1 MEEQTNPTNRP
12 GDSPDKRTDSRGER
26 PSGERPEG
34 ERTGSGR
41 NRNRNR
47 NRGRDRNRDRQP
59 QGERTEGEAAES
71 VELADGQTEATEA
84 PAPRPPRDNTPR
96 AERPPRDNAER
107 GDRPPREPRPSQPER
122 NAQDRQPADRQPND
136 RQREGR
142 NERGGQDRS
151 RDRDRQFADQPRD
164 NRNDRSTTARPV
176 RVASPDFYIDKDD
189 DIDPADGRPMSRVQ
203 GGSVFEQ
210 YDDEPARMA
219 PAPLSALSEQERLVI
234 GITLGDY
241 NGVGPEVILKALQNN
256 QLLRICTP
264 IIYGSMRVLNRYRNL
279 LNMKD
284 WTLNGIQQATQASHK
299 HTNVITC
306 FSETIP
312 VPVPVV
318 AAAKP
323 APAAVAESVDVA
335 EPVADAPT
343 AEPETDSALALAE
356 AVETTEPATD
366 VAENAPASEPAPT
379 PVLVPQTVDI
389 QPGKVTP
396 EAGAAALACLNR
408 AVEDLKAGHLHAIV
422 TAPINKH
429 NIQSAAFAFPGH
441 TEYLANAFGVPDDL
455 MFMVSE
461 NLKIGVVTGHV
472 PLGKVRQY
480 ITKPAIQTKLDF
492 MFQSLKQDFGIVRP
506 KIAVLGL
513 NPHAGENGLIG
524 HEEKDIITPLINEM
538 RRKGELLYG
547 PFPADGFFGTRAY
560 RKYDAVLAMYHDQGL
575 VPFKTIAFEEGV
587 NFTAGLPIVRT
598 SPDHGTAYDIAGKGL
613 ADETSMVQAIYTAVD
628 VARRRKEYQELAAN
642 ALKK

>member
-1 MEEQTNPTNRP
+1 MEEQANPANSQG
-12 GDSPDKRTDSRGER
+12 GDGPDKHVEQGGER
-26 PSGERPEG
+26 PGG
-34 ERTGSGR
+34 GGGR

-59 QGERTEGEAAES
+59 QGEGVDGETAES
-71 VELADGQTEATEA
+71 VEIVDGQIATEVA
-84 PAPRPPRDNTPR
+84 STPRPPQPLRETNDHPD
-96 AERPPRDNAER
+96 RPPRDNAER
-107 GDRPPREPRPSQPER
+107 GDRPPRDTAERGERPPREPRPNQSERGGPER
-122 NAQDRQPADRQPND
+122 QTND
-136 RQREGR
+136 RQRDGR
-142 NERGGQDRS
+142 NERSGPERN
-151 RDRDRQFADQPRD
+151 RDRDRQLADRQRD
-164 NRNDRSTTARPV
+164 NRNERSATERPV

-189 DIDPADGRPMSRVQ
+189 DIDPADLRPVDRVR

-210 YDDEPARMA
+210 YDDEPARMT
-219 PAPLSALSEQERLVI
+219 PAALPPVSEQERLVI

-284 WTLNGIQQATQASHK
+284 WTLNGIQQASQASHK

-312 VPVPVV
+312 MSVG
-318 AAAKP
+318 AAKQATAAVVEPIADDQTEPENGTAEETAPLEPSEVTVVEATPEPTP
-323 APAAVAESVDVA
+323 APIES
-335 EPVADAPT
+335 
-343 AEPETDSALALAE
+343 S
-356 AVETTEPATD
+356 
-366 VAENAPASEPAPT
+366 
-379 PVLVPQTVDI
+379 QTIDI
-389 QPGKVTP
+389 QPGKVMP

-429 NIQSAAFAFPGH
+429 NIQSEAFTFPGH

-480 ITKPAIQTKLDF
+480 ITKPAIQAKLEF
-492 MFQSLKQDFGIVRP
+492 MFQSLKQDFGIDRP

-524 HEEKDIITPLINEM
+524 HEEKDIITPLINEL
-538 RRKGELLYG
+538 RKKGELLYG
-547 PFPADGFFGTRAY
+547 PFPADGFFGTRSY

-575 VPFKTIAFEEGV
+575 IPFKAIAFEEGV

-613 ADETSMVQAIYTAVD
+613 ADETSMIQAIYTAVD

>member
-1 MEEQTNPTNRP
+1 MEEQANPVNHP
-12 GDSPDKRTDSRGER
+12 GGDGPDKPAEQGGER
-26 PSGERPEG
+26 PGSGG
-34 ERTGSGR
+34 GR

-47 NRGRDRNRDRQP
+47 NRGRDRNRQP
-59 QGERTEGEAAES
+59 QGERVEG
-71 VELADGQTEATEA
+71 EATEA
-84 PAPRPPRDNTPR
+84 AEPVDGQADAAFAAPPRPSQPPRENNARPD
-96 AERPPRDNAER
+96 RPPRDNAER
-107 GDRPPREPRPSQPER
+107 GDRPPRDAAERNDRPPREPRPNQSER
-122 NAQDRQPADRQPND
+122 GGQDRPRENRGERSGQERSRDRQPADRQ
-136 RQREGR
+136 
-142 NERGGQDRS
+142 
-151 RDRDRQFADQPRD
+151 RD
-164 NRNDRSTTARPV
+164 NRNERSATERPV
-176 RVASPDFYIDKDD
+176 RVASPDFYVDKDD
-189 DIDPADGRPMSRVQ
+189 DVNPADLRPVDRVR

-210 YDDEPARMA
+210 YDDEPARMT
-219 PAPLSALSEQERLVI
+219 PAALPPVSEQERLVI

-279 LNMKD
+279 LNLKD
-284 WTLNGIQQATQASHK
+284 WTLNGIQQASQASPK

-312 VPVPVV
+312 VPVVVV
-318 AAAKP
+318 AAQP
-323 APAAVAESVDVA
+323 APAADPAVLDGQTEPEDGVVGEDVAPEPLGMVAEA
-335 EPVADAPT
+335 R
-343 AEPETDSALALAE
+343 
-356 AVETTEPATD
+356 
-366 VAENAPASEPAPT
+366 SEPAPVT
-379 PVLVPQTVDI
+379 PSQTIDI

-429 NIQSAAFAFPGH
+429 NIQSAAFTFPGH

-480 ITKPAIQTKLDF
+480 ITKPAIQAKLDF
-492 MFQSLKQDFGIVRP
+492 MFQSLKQDFGIDRP

-538 RRKGELLYG
+538 RKKGELLYG
-547 PFPADGFFGTRAY
+547 PFPADGFFGTRSY

-575 VPFKTIAFEEGV
+575 IPFKAIAFEEGV

-613 ADETSMVQAIYTAVD
+613 ADETSMIQAIYTAVD

>member
-1 MEEQTNPTNRP
+1 MEEQANPVNRQG
-12 GDSPDKRTDSRGER
+12 GDGPDKQAEQGGER
-26 PSGERPEG
+26 PGG
-34 ERTGSGR
+34 GGGR

-59 QGERTEGEAAES
+59 QGERVDGETIESAE
-71 VELADGQTEATEA
+71 VVDGQPDAAVAAT
-84 PAPRPPRDNTPR
+84 PRPPQPTREANARP
-96 AERPPRDNAER
+96 ERPPRDNDER
-107 GDRPPREPRPSQPER
+107 GDRPPRDTAERGERPPREPRPNQSER
-122 NAQDRQPADRQPND
+122 GGQDRQPND
-136 RQREGR
+136 RPRENR
-142 NERGGQDRS
+142 NERSSPERT
-151 RDRDRQFADQPRD
+151 RDRDRQFADRQRD
-164 NRNDRSTTARPV
+164 NRNERSVPERPV

-189 DIDPADGRPMSRVQ
+189 DINPADLRPVDQVRS
-203 GGSVFEQ
+203 GSVFEQ

-219 PAPLSALSEQERLVI
+219 PAALPPVSDQERLVI

-241 NGVGPEVILKALQNN
+241 NGVGPEVILKALQND
-256 QLLRICTP
+256 QLLRMCTP

-284 WTLNGIQQATQASHK
+284 WTLNGIQQASQASHK

-312 VPVPVV
+312 VSVPVV
-318 AAAKP
+318 AAKS
-323 APAAVAESVDVA
+323 APAAVV
-335 EPVADAPT
+335 EPVVADDQT
-343 AEPETDSALALAE
+343 EPEN
-356 AVETTEPATD
+356 ETAQEVATPEPSEVVSE
-366 VAENAPASEPAPT
+366 VAPEPTPAP
-379 PVLVPQTVDI
+379 VASSQTIDI

-429 NIQSAAFAFPGH
+429 NIQSETFTFPGH

-480 ITKPAIQTKLDF
+480 ITKQAIQTKLDF
-492 MFQSLKQDFGIVRP
+492 MFQSLKQDFGIDRP

-538 RRKGELLYG
+538 RKKGELLYG
-547 PFPADGFFGTRAY
+547 PFPADGFFGTRSY

-575 VPFKTIAFEEGV
+575 IPFKAIAFDEGV

-613 ADETSMVQAIYTAVD
+613 ADETSMIQAIYTAVD

>member
-12 GDSPDKRTDSRGER
+12 GGDGPDKRTEN
-26 PSGERPEG
+26 SGERSG
-34 ERTGSGR
+34 GNGGR

-59 QGERTEGEAAES
+59 QGERTEGEPVNVS
-71 VELADGQTEATEA
+71 ELVDGQDTTTAVQQPRSPQQPRENADRPARDATA
-84 PAPRPPRDNTPR
+84 RPD
-96 AERPPRDNAER
+96 RPPRDNAER
-107 GDRPPREPRPSQPER
+107 GDRTPRQPRANQPER
-122 NAQDRQPADRQPND
+122 SGQERQNND
-136 RQREGR
+136 QQRESRSERTGPER
-142 NERGGQDRS
+142 N
-151 RDRDRQFADQPRD
+151 RDRDRQFADRQRD
-164 NRNDRSTTARPV
+164 NRNERSAPERPV

-189 DIDPADGRPMSRVQ
+189 DLSPADLRPVDRVR

-210 YDDEPARMA
+210 YDDEPARMV
-219 PAPLSALSEQERLVI
+219 PAALPPVSEQERLVI

-284 WTLNGIQQATQASHK
+284 WTLNGIQQASQASHK

-318 AAAKP
+318 AAKAAPVAVVEPVIADATTADSPAAVEEANAPEAAEAMVDVAPAAEVESETTPPP
-323 APAAVAESVDVA
+323 APA
-335 EPVADAPT
+335 
-343 AEPETDSALALAE
+343 
-356 AVETTEPATD
+356 
-366 VAENAPASEPAPT
+366 
-379 PVLVPQTVDI
+379 LVPQPVDI

-429 NIQSAAFAFPGH
+429 NMQSEAFTFPGH

-492 MFQSLKQDFGIVRP
+492 MFQSLKQDFGIDRP

-538 RRKGELLYG
+538 RKKGELLYG
-547 PFPADGFFGTRAY
+547 PFPADGFFGTRSY

-575 VPFKTIAFEEGV
+575 IPFKAIAFEEGV

-613 ADETSMVQAIYTAVD
+613 ADETSMIQAIYTAVD

>member
-1 MEEQTNPTNRP
+1 M
-12 GDSPDKRTDSRGER
+12 
-26 PSGERPEG
+26 
-34 ERTGSGR
+34 
-41 NRNRNR
+41 
-47 NRGRDRNRDRQP
+47 
-59 QGERTEGEAAES
+59 
-71 VELADGQTEATEA
+71 
-84 PAPRPPRDNTPR
+84 
-96 AERPPRDNAER
+96 
-107 GDRPPREPRPSQPER
+107 
-122 NAQDRQPADRQPND
+122 
-136 RQREGR
+136 
-142 NERGGQDRS
+142 
-151 RDRDRQFADQPRD
+151 
-164 NRNDRSTTARPV
+164 
-176 RVASPDFYIDKDD
+176 
-189 DIDPADGRPMSRVQ
+189 
-203 GGSVFEQ
+203 
-210 YDDEPARMA
+210 
-219 PAPLSALSEQERLVI
+219 SEQERLVI

-284 WTLNGIQQATQASHK
+284 WTLNGIQQASQASHK

-312 VPVPVV
+312 VPVSVV
-318 AAAKP
+318 AAKP
-323 APAAVAESVDVA
+323 APAVVA
-335 EPVADAPT
+335 EPVAV
-343 AEPETDSALALAE
+343 EPVAAMPV
-356 AVETTEPATD
+356 AVDTPESKTEP
-366 VAENAPASEPAPT
+366 VAASETPAPT
-379 PVLVPQTVDI
+379 DAVAESTPEPESTPDPTPVPAVVPQTVDI

-408 AVEDLKAGHLHAIV
+408 AVEDLKAGQLHAIV

-492 MFQSLKQDFGIVRP
+492 MFQSLKQDFGIARP

-560 RKYDAVLAMYHDQGL
+560 RKYDAILAMYHDQGL
-575 VPFKTIAFEEGV
+575 IPFKAIAFEEGV

-613 ADETSMVQAIYTAVD
+613 ADETSMIQAIYTAVD

>member
-1 MEEQTNPTNRP
+1 MEEQTNPTSRP
-12 GDSPDKRTDSRGER
+12 GGDGPDKRAENREER
-26 PSGERPEG
+26 PGG

-59 QGERTEGEAAES
+59 QAERADGGSAEATDN
-71 VELADGQTEATEA
+71 VDGLADALIA
-84 PAPRPPRDNTPR
+84 PAPRPPRDNAARPDRPPR
-96 AERPPRDNAER
+96 DNTERGDRPPRDNAER
-107 GDRPPREPRPSQPER
+107 QERPPREPRQPQGER
-122 NAQDRQPADRQPND
+122 GGQDRPPADRQRD
-136 RQREGR
+136 GR
-142 NERGGQDRS
+142 NERGGQERN
-151 RDRDRQFADQPRD
+151 RDRDRQFADRQRD
-164 NRNDRSTTARPV
+164 NRNERSAPERPV

-189 DIDPADGRPMSRVQ
+189 DIDPADGRPLGRVQ

-210 YDDEPARMA
+210 YDDEPARMT
-219 PAPLSALSEQERLVI
+219 PAPLPALSEQERLVI

-284 WTLNGIQQATQASHK
+284 WTLNGIQQASQASHK

-318 AAAKP
+318 AAKT
-323 APAAVAESVDVA
+323 APAAVAE
-335 EPVADAPT
+335 PVAATETT
-343 AEPETDSALALAE
+343 APETE
-356 AVETTEPATD
+356 AVEAAEPDKPAD
-366 VAENAPASEPAPT
+366 AVAENEPVSTAAPT
-379 PVLVPQTVDI
+379 PTPAATPQPIDI

-429 NIQSAAFAFPGH
+429 NIQSAAFTFPGH

-492 MFQSLKQDFGIVRP
+492 MFQSLKQDFGIGRP

-538 RRKGELLYG
+538 RKKGELLYG
-547 PFPADGFFGTRAY
+547 PFPADGFFGTRSY

-575 VPFKTIAFEEGV
+575 IPFKAIAFEEGV

-613 ADETSMVQAIYTAVD
+613 ADETSMIQAIYTAVD